1 MNNEIKFR
9 GWDGKEMHIIGTL
22 SDIACSGNW
31 RFIDRL
37 VISQFTGVRD
47 KNGNDIYVGDIV
59 DSEWIDPNNG
69 YTTRMK
75 QKIADIG
82 ISNSYWEIYNP
93 EKTASVIGNIHE
105 NPELLK

>member
-22 SDIACSGNW
+22 SDIACSGNC

-59 DSEWIDPNNG
+59 DSEWIDPNSG

-93 EKTASVIGNIHE
+93 EKTASVIGNIYE
-105 NPELLK
+105 NPELIN